1 MDRLTYKIT
10 NIQTGNVL
18 SYGLNSGCNM
28 MLKGIQK
35 LGAYEDAEEQ
45 GLLLRPKCRLGDVVY
60 ALWSIPTESKY
71 VVYPAEVKEINLS
84 STNARKMIMYKLEP
98 IAFRGRYNKY
108 YDDDFGEL
116 VFMSQEEAE
125 KELERLNGNGEEL

>member
-35 LGAYEDAEEQ
+35 LGAYEDADEQ
-45 GLLLRPKCRLGDVVY
+45 GLLLRLPVPEGTEVY
-60 ALWSIPTESKY
+60 VIVEAYS
-71 VVYPAEVKEINLS
+71 
-84 STNARKMIMYKLEP
+84 
-98 IAFRGRYNKY
+98 
-108 YDDDFGEL
+108 FGEVGDEAEKWFSIHKDKFSRNMIEEFGKT
-116 VFMSQEEAE
+116 VFLTREEAE
-125 KELERLNGNGEEL
+125 QALKQMGE